1 MLMALER
8 ATRESL
14 FNSNTHKSLEKTDPN
29 QLLFKMIQKLLS
41 ELVNH
46 SRNGSGWYFKEI
58 IALEIHTVE
67 YKLLKGFSYFP
78 LLIF

>member
-1 MLMALER
+1 
-8 ATRESL
+8 
-14 FNSNTHKSLEKTDPN
+14 
-29 QLLFKMIQKLLS
+29 MIQKLLS

-78 LLIF
+78 LFNFLMRKKATIDLTNKDNK

>member
-1 MLMALER
+1 
-8 ATRESL
+8 
-14 FNSNTHKSLEKTDPN
+14 
-29 QLLFKMIQKLLS
+29 MIQKLLS

-46 SRNGSGWYFKEI
+46 GRNGSGWYFKEI

>member
-1 MLMALER
+1 
-8 ATRESL
+8 
-14 FNSNTHKSLEKTDPN
+14 
-29 QLLFKMIQKLLS
+29 MIQKLLS

-78 LLIF
+78 LLIFFMRKKATIDLTNKDNK

>member
-1 MLMALER
+1 
-8 ATRESL
+8 
-14 FNSNTHKSLEKTDPN
+14 
-29 QLLFKMIQKLLS
+29 MIQKLLS

-67 YKLLKGFSYFP
+67 YKLLKGISYFP